1 MSKTLPDLTARSM
14 DSRILNMLP
23 ENRFKR
29 PLMLITET
37 LRLWKLLWYGIEV
50 DIRFMG
56 MFLVTAKEY
65 NLISVFNA
73 IHLFGDVQIS
83 F

>member
-1 MSKTLPDLTARSM
+1 MSNTLPDLTARSM

-50 DIRFMG
+50 DVRFLG
-56 MFLVTAKEY
+56 MFLVTA
-65 NLISVFNA
+65 
-73 IHLFGDVQIS
+73 
-83 F
+83 